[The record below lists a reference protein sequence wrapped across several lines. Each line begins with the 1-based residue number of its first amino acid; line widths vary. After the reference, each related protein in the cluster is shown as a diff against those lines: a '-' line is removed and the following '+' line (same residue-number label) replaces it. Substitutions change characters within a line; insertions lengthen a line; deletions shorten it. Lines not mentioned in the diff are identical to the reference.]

1 MASSSKQPPKK
12 TDADEK
18 LKDEFLFKFD
28 SATQQKNREALAK
41 EDPEY
46 FKYAKISSL
55 ALLKL
60 LLHARS
66 ACAGESKDGRTL
78 EVMGMLLGKTDGNSF
93 IIIDSLPIKKGDE
106 AAVQLT
112 DEDYEYVVETTER
125 IKKVGRMETVI
136 GWYHSHPALGVFLS
150 GTDIRT
156 QRIQQQFQD
165 PYLAV
170 VIDPISTISTGK
182 PRLGAF
188 RTYPKDYKP
197 KEPINWST
205 AQTVYGIDD
214 PGYYKDEFYPLE
226 VSVFKS
232 SMDTALFELLWN
244 RYWVKGLATSKNLLT
259 REYTAAKITD
269 VAVNLEKASKDIG
282 NSVGGFMM
290 MQKKKKEENQLNPI
304 CKEAAKISI
313 DQANGNSTQVL
324 KNLLFNTDFAPQ

>member
-1 MASSSKQPPKK
+1 MAKQQPKTSK
-12 TDADEK
+12 TDHADEK
-18 LKDEFLFKFD
+18 MKDEFLFKFD
-28 SATQQKNREALAK
+28 PAVQKKNTDALAK
-41 EDPEY
+41 EDPEF
-46 FKYAKISSL
+46 FKHVKISSM

-78 EVMGMLLGKTDGNSF
+78 EVMGMLLGKTDGNTF

-112 DEDYEYVVETTER
+112 DEDAEYVVETTER
-125 IKKVGRMETVI
+125 IKKVGRMEAIV

-156 QRIQQQFQD
+156 QRLQQQFQD
-165 PYLAV
+165 PSLAI
-170 VIDPISTISTGK
+170 VIDPISTISMGK
-182 PRLGAF
+182 PRIGAF

-197 KEPINWST
+197 KEVVNWST

-214 PGYYKDEFYPLE
+214 PGYYKEEFYPLE
-226 VSVFKS
+226 ISVFKS

-269 VAVNLEKASKDIG
+269 VAQNLEKASKDIG
-282 NSVGGFMM
+282 NSIGGFMM
-290 MQKKKKEENQLNPI
+290 MQKKKKEENQLGPI

-324 KNLLFNTDFAPQ
+324 KNLLFNTDFTQ

>member
-1 MASSSKQPPKK
+1 
-12 TDADEK
+12 
-18 LKDEFLFKFD
+18 
-28 SATQQKNREALAK
+28 
-41 EDPEY
+41 
-46 FKYAKISSL
+46 
-55 ALLKL
+55 
-60 LLHARS
+60 
-66 ACAGESKDGRTL
+66 
-78 EVMGMLLGKTDGNSF
+78 
-93 IIIDSLPIKKGDE
+93 
-106 AAVQLT
+106 
-112 DEDYEYVVETTER
+112 
-125 IKKVGRMETVI
+125 METVI

-170 VIDPISTISTGK
+170 VIDPISTISIGK
-182 PRLGAF
+182 PRIGAF

-244 RYWVKGLATSKNLLT
+244 RYWVKGLATSKNLMT

-324 KNLLFNTDFAPQ
+324 KNLLFNTDFAPK